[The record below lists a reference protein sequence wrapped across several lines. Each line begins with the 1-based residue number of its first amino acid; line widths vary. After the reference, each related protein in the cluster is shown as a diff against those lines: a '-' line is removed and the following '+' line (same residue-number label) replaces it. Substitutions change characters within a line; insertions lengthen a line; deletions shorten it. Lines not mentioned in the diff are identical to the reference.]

1 MWRILSRLHNFT
13 RKRCKAL
20 QADSV
25 AAFRTAR
32 PAAFSTHRQPADPGQ
47 RMRTN
52 AMTYQ
57 QTIADAG
64 KEIGRFEQTWNGIE
78 AESIARMRLQ
88 NRFKT
93 GLDIA
98 RYTAKIMREDMA
110 AYDASPANYT
120 QSLGCWHGFIGQQK
134 MISIKKH
141 FGTTKGRYLYLSGWM
156 VAALRSEF
164 GPLPDQSMHEK
175 TTVPMLI
182 EELYT
187 FLRQADARELGML
200 FRDLDAARAAGDE
213 VKTKQVQ
220 AAIDGHQTHVVP
232 IIADIDAGFGNAEA
246 TYLLSKKMIEAGA
259 CCIQIENQ
267 VSDEKQCGHQDGKVT
282 VPHEDFLAKIRA
294 VRYAFMELG
303 VEDGVIVARTDSL
316 GAGLTKQ
323 IAFTREAGDIG
334 DQYNSFLDCDEVDA
348 GNVGHGDVLISRD
361 GKLLK
366 PKRLPS
372 NLYQFRAGTG
382 EDRCVLDC
390 ITSLQNGADLLW
402 IETEKPHIGQIGGMV
417 DRIREVIPNA
427 KLVYNNSPSF
437 NWTLNFREQVF
448 DAWSAEGKD
457 VSAYDRAKLMSI
469 DYDGSDLSNEADE
482 RIRTFQRDAAAQ
494 AGIFHHLI
502 TLPTYHTA
510 ALSTDNLAKEY
521 FGDQGML
528 GYVKGVQRQE
538 IRQGIAC
545 VKHQNMS
552 GSDIGDDHKEY
563 FAGEAALKAGG
574 SANTMNQFAA

>member
-1 MWRILSRLHNFT
+1 
-13 RKRCKAL
+13 
-20 QADSV
+20 
-25 AAFRTAR
+25 
-32 PAAFSTHRQPADPGQ
+32 
-47 RMRTN
+47 
-52 AMTYQ
+52 MTYQ
-57 QTIADAG
+57 EKINRLQSTIAEEG
-64 KEIGRFEQTWNGIE
+64 SPWNAID
-78 AESIARMRLQ
+78 AESAARMQAQ
-88 NRFKT
+88 NRFNT

-98 RYTAKIMREDMA
+98 RYTAKIMRADMD
-110 AYDASPANYT
+110 AYDADPSNYT

-141 FGTTKGRYLYLSGWM
+141 FGSTKQRYLYLSGWM

-175 TTVPMLI
+175 TSVPALI

-187 FLRQADARELGML
+187 FLKQADARELGGM
-200 FRDLDAARAAGDE
+200 FRELDAAREAGDE
-213 VKTKQVQ
+213 VEAKRIENAV
-220 AAIDGHQTHVVP
+220 DNYETHVVP

-246 TYLLSKKMIEAGA
+246 TYLLAKKMIEAGA
-259 CCIQIENQ
+259 CALQIENQ

-282 VPHEDFLAKIRA
+282 VPHEDFLQKIRA
-294 VRYAFMELG
+294 IRYAFLELG
-303 VEDGVIVARTDSL
+303 VEDGIIVARTDSL

-323 IAFTREAGDIG
+323 IAVTNEEGDLG
-334 DQYNSFLDCDEVDA
+334 DQYNSFLDCEEVDP
-348 GNVGHGDVLISRD
+348 NNIKNGDVFLSRE
-361 GKLLK
+361 GKLLR

-372 NLYQFRAGTG
+372 NLYQFRSGTG
-382 EDRCVLDC
+382 EDRCVLDS
-390 ITSLQNGADLLW
+390 ITSLQHGADLLW

-437 NWTLNFREQVF
+437 NWTLSFRQQVY
-448 DAWSAEGKD
+448 DAWAEAGKD
-457 VSAYDRAKLMSI
+457 VSAFDRDGLMSV
-469 DYDGSDLSNEADE
+469 DYDGTELAAEADE
-482 RIRTFQRDAAAQ
+482 RIRTFQKDAAAQ

-521 FGDQGML
+521 FGEQGML
-528 GYVKGVQRQE
+528 GYVKNVQREE

-545 VKHQNMS
+545 VKHQNMA
-552 GSDIGDDHKEY
+552 GSDIGDDHKDN

-574 SANTMNQFAA
+574 KDNTMNQFAAA

>member
-1 MWRILSRLHNFT
+1 
-13 RKRCKAL
+13 
-20 QADSV
+20 
-25 AAFRTAR
+25 
-32 PAAFSTHRQPADPGQ
+32 
-47 RMRTN
+47 
-52 AMTYQ
+52 MTYQ
-57 QTIADAG
+57 AQINQLEGAIAGQGAP
-64 KEIGRFEQTWNGIE
+64 WNAID
-78 AESIARMRLQ
+78 AESAARMQLQ
-88 NRFKT
+88 NRFRT

-110 AYDASPANYT
+110 AYDADPVNYT
-120 QSLGCWHGFIGQQK
+120 QSLGCWHGFIAQQK

-141 FGTTKGRYLYLSGWM
+141 FGSTKRRYLYLSGWM

-175 TTVPMLI
+175 TSVPALI
-182 EELYT
+182 GELYT
-187 FLRQADARELGML
+187 FLKQADSRELGMM
-200 FRDLDAARAAGDE
+200 FRDLDAAREAGDE
-213 VKTKQVQ
+213 ME
-220 AAIDGHQTHVVP
+220 ARRLEHAIDNYETHVVP

-246 TYLLSKKMIEAGA
+246 TYLLAKKMIEAGA
-259 CCIQIENQ
+259 CALQIENQ

-282 VPHEDFLAKIRA
+282 VPHEDFLQKIRA
-294 VRYAFMELG
+294 IRYAFLELG
-303 VEDGVIVARTDSL
+303 VEDGIIVARTDSL

-323 IAFTREAGDIG
+323 IAYTTEEGDLG
-334 DQYNSFLDCDEVDA
+334 DQYNAFLDCEEVDPA
-348 GNVGHGDVLISRD
+348 DIRNGDVFLSRE
-361 GKLLK
+361 GKLLR

-417 DRIREVIPNA
+417 NRIREVIPNA

-437 NWTLNFREQVF
+437 NWTLNFRQQVF
-448 DAWSAEGKD
+448 DAWEAEGKD
-457 VSAYDRAKLMSI
+457 VSEFDRARLMSVE
-469 DYDGSDLSNEADE
+469 YDGSELAKEADE
-482 RIRTFQRDAAAQ
+482 RIRTFQADAARE

-510 ALSTDNLAKEY
+510 ALSTDNLAKRY
-521 FGDQGML
+521 FGEEGML
-528 GYVKGVQRQE
+528 GYVLNVQREE

-545 VKHQNMS
+545 VKHQNMA

-574 SANTMNQFAA
+574 KDNTMNQFAAA

>member
-1 MWRILSRLHNFT
+1 
-13 RKRCKAL
+13 
-20 QADSV
+20 
-25 AAFRTAR
+25 
-32 PAAFSTHRQPADPGQ
+32 
-47 RMRTN
+47 
-52 AMTYQ
+52 MTYQ
-57 QTIADAG
+57 EEIARAAQPIDA
-64 KEIGRFEQTWNGIE
+64 ENGRWNGID
-78 AESIARMRLQ
+78 AESVARMRLQ
-88 NRFKT
+88 NRFRT

-98 RYTAKIMREDMA
+98 KYTAGIMRRDMA
-110 AYDASPANYT
+110 AYDADPAAYT

-134 MISIKKH
+134 LISIKKH

-156 VAALRSEF
+156 VAALRSDF

-175 TTVPMLI
+175 TSVPALI

-187 FLRQADARELGML
+187 FLKQADARELGML
-200 FRDLDAARAAGDE
+200 FRDLDAARDAGNE
-213 VKTKQVQ
+213 VEAQRVQ
-220 AAIDGHQTHVVP
+220 HAIDNFETHVVP

-246 TYLLSKKMIEAGA
+246 TYLLARKMIEAGA
-259 CCIQIENQ
+259 CALQIENQ

-282 VPHEDFLAKIRA
+282 VPHEDFLAKVRA
-294 VRYAFMELG
+294 CRYAFLEMG
-303 VEDGVIVARTDSL
+303 VDDGIIVTRTDSL

-323 IAFTREAGDIG
+323 IAFSKEAGDIG
-334 DQYNSFLDCDEVDA
+334 DQYNAFLDCEEVTDLSSLR
-348 GNVGHGDVLISRD
+348 GDVVIERD
-361 GKLLK
+361 GKLMR

-372 NLYQFRAGTG
+372 NLFQFREGTG
-382 EDRCVLDC
+382 ADRCVLDC

-402 IETEKPHIGQIGGMV
+402 IETEKPHIEQIASMV

-437 NWTLNFREQVF
+437 NWTLNFRQQVF
-448 DAWSAEGKD
+448 DAWAQAGKD
-457 VSAYDRAKLMSI
+457 VSSYDRAKLMSV
-469 DYDGSDLSNEADE
+469 DYDTSELAAEADE
-482 RIRTFQRDAAAQ
+482 KIRTFQRDAAAR

-510 ALSTDNLAKEY
+510 ALSTDNLAREY
-521 FGDQGML
+521 FGDMGML

-574 SANTMNQFAA
+574 VHNTMNQFAA

>member
-1 MWRILSRLHNFT
+1 MSQYQDDI
-13 RKRCKAL
+13 KA
-20 QADSV
+20 V
-25 AAFRTAR
+25 AGLKDQQGSAW
-32 PAAFSTHRQPADPGQ
+32 
-47 RMRTN
+47 N
-52 AMTYQ
+52 A
-57 QTIADAG
+57 I
-64 KEIGRFEQTWNGIE
+64 NP
-78 AESIARMRLQ
+78 ESAARMRAQ
-88 NRFKT
+88 NKFKT

-98 RYTAKIMREDMA
+98 KYTAKIMRNDMA
-110 AYDASPANYT
+110 AYDADPSKYT

-141 FGTTKGRYLYLSGWM
+141 FNSTDRRYLYLSGWM

-175 TTVPMLI
+175 TAVSALI
-182 EELYT
+182 KELYT
-187 FLRQADARELGML
+187 FLRQADARELGGL
-200 FRDLDAARAAGDE
+200 FRQLDAAQGAE
-213 VKTKQVQ
+213 KQAIQ
-220 AAIDGHQTHVVP
+220 AKIDGHVTHVVP

-246 TYLLSKKMIEAGA
+246 TYLLAKQFIEAGA

-294 VRYAFMELG
+294 IRYAFLELG
-303 VEDGVIVARTDSL
+303 VDDGIIVARTDSL

-323 IAFTREAGDIG
+323 IAVTTEPGDLG
-334 DQYNSFLDCDEVDA
+334 DQYNSFLDCEEVSADA
-348 GNVGHGDVLISRD
+348 LGNGDVIIKRE
-361 GKLLK
+361 GKLLR

-372 NLYQFRAGTG
+372 NLFQFRAGSG
-382 EDRCVLDC
+382 EERCVLDC

-402 IETEKPHIGQIGGMV
+402 IETEKPHIAQIGGMV
-417 DRIREVIPNA
+417 SEIRKVIPNA

-437 NWTLNFREQVF
+437 NWTLNFRQQIF
-448 DAWSAEGKD
+448 DGMKAAGKD
-457 VSAYDRAKLMSI
+457 VSAYDRAQLMSVE
-469 DYDGSDLSNEADE
+469 YDQTELAVQADE
-482 RIRTFQRDAAAQ
+482 KIRTFQADSARE

-528 GYVKGVQRQE
+528 GYVAGVQRKE

-552 GSDIGDDHKEY
+552 GSDIGDDHKDY
-563 FAGEAALKAGG
+563 FSGEAALKAAGKD
-574 SANTMNQFAA
+574 NTMNQF